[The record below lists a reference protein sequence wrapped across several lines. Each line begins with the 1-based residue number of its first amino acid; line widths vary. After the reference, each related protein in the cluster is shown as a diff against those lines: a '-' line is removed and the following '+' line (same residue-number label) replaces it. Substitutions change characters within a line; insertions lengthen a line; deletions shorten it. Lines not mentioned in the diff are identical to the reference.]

1 MDAPDADP
9 PGAARA
15 HLLGT
20 PPRTP
25 MPDWLIDPATVG
37 FWAFWLLIGVE
48 LVLGLVWAVA
58 AIVMFLITA
67 VTGDLRR

>member
-1 MDAPDADP
+1 MDAPTP
-9 PGAARA
+9 TRRA
-15 HLLGT
+15 LPERT
-20 PPRTP
+20 ASAPPRTP

>member
-1 MDAPDADP
+1 
-9 PGAARA
+9 
-15 HLLGT
+15 
-20 PPRTP
+20 

-67 VTGDLRR
+67 VTGDLHR